1 MAFVFYYCVI
11 LFFVISSKFFI
22 KNSTSSNVLKSPNV
36 TLKAPLASSFGTPI
50 ADNTC
55 DGAVSPDEHADP
67 PDAHIPTASNFNSN
81 SPEFILLKHKL
92 QFPGSRCS
100 RLPFILLFG
109 NFCLI

>member
-1 MAFVFYYCVI
+1 M
-11 LFFVISSKFFI
+11 
-22 KNSTSSNVLKSPNV
+22 LKSPNV
-36 TLKAPLASSFGTPI
+36 TLKAPLASSFGTPM

-92 QFPGSRCS
+92 QFPGSRCYFAVWKFLS
-100 RLPFILLFG
+100 Y
-109 NFCLI
+109 LIYKIVSEIF